1 MRGCVNQPFTL
12 FIHHIWGETVLSI
25 TQTSDRMR
33 YFTILQFFKSSC
45 TQSIF
50 RTING
55 GLLLCLFFLFK
66 GFITMC
72 NLKKRSIPAAF
83 WILLK
88 AMFINDW
95 KQTAQRLKLQERLL
109 TINKRNIIRW
119 SIYRGNN
126 FHSRD
131 KYYSVSPGV
140 CSSQRWTRGKNIA
153 QTFLSTAKFITKY
166 CSERFLS
173 ICGEKIYLKA
183 F

>member
-12 FIHHIWGETVLSI
+12 FIHHIWGETVLFI
-25 TQTSDRMR
+25 TQTSDRMQ
-33 YFTILQFFKSSC
+33 YFTILQFFKSNC
-45 TQSIF
+45 THSIF

-109 TINKRNIIRW
+109 TMNKK
-119 SIYRGNN
+119 IYFGETFTETTIFN
-126 FHSRD
+126 HED
-131 KYYSVSPGV
+131 KFLSVSRNPE
-140 CSSQRWTRGKNIA
+140 S
-153 QTFLSTAKFITKY
+153 
-166 CSERFLS
+166 
-173 ICGEKIYLKA
+173 
-183 F
+183 

>member
-1 MRGCVNQPFTL
+1 MHSTSLLYKTCQQMRGCVNQPFTL

-95 KQTAQRLKLQERLL
+95 KQTAQRLKLQERLQTMNNKIYFGETFTET
-109 TINKRNIIRW
+109 TIFN
-119 SIYRGNN
+119 
-126 FHSRD
+126 HED
-131 KYYSVSPGV
+131 KFLSVSRNPE
-140 CSSQRWTRGKNIA
+140 S
-153 QTFLSTAKFITKY
+153 
-166 CSERFLS
+166 
-173 ICGEKIYLKA
+173 
-183 F
+183 